1 MFVPPRKHRS
11 TPGHRNYIKFDRVN
25 SELKAKVFEPQ
36 TKAGSEYLACQDSGV
51 AQILKL
57 IVSDNGKILNIMNLV
72 VRRRDNK
79 ENSSLPVA
87 VRVSKMSLAYK
98 LDNRELISKCV
109 YDIDDSKNWPELL
122 ETWLALTSVNYH
134 RNVQVS
140 IFLSHAIVS
149 DNHASTSGP
158 PELNWYE

>member
-1 MFVPPRKHRS
+1 MFVPQRKHRS
-11 TPGHRNYIKFDRVN
+11 TSGHRNYIKFDRVN

-36 TKAGSEYLACQDSGV
+36 TKARSEYLACQDSGV

-57 IVSDNGKILNIMNLV
+57 IFSDNEKILNIINLV

-87 VRVSKMSLAYK
+87 VHVSKVSLAYK
-98 LDNRELISKCV
+98 LDNRELISKYV
-109 YDIDDSKNWPELL
+109 YDVDDSKNWPELL
-122 ETWLALTSVNYH
+122 VAWLALTSVNYH

-140 IFLSHAIVS
+140 ILLSHAIVS
-149 DNHASTSGP
+149 DNHASTCGP